1 MNKQLKKQEPKIAKE
16 IKEKK
21 RMSPENWFKNKFA
34 VARMNIFLV
43 NRISGN
49 KPGLLQLFQT

>member
-21 RMSPENWFKNKFA
+21 RISMENWFKK
-34 VARMNIFLV
+34 
-43 NRISGN
+43 
-49 KPGLLQLFQT
+49 